1 MTREEKNRS
10 AGLGEIKVM
19 QDTGK
24 RLDTGAN
31 KPVSGEEMVVARK
44 VKRMYRF
51 RNRRLLPSC
60 GKRATRRLLPR
71 CGRSLEE
78 RKSPHLLPVSGC
90 GLVLI
95 CSLLFVFM
103 VRKCGGGQC
112 VL

>member
-1 MTREEKNRS
+1 
-10 AGLGEIKVM
+10 M

-24 RLDTGAN
+24 RLDMGAN
-31 KPVSGEEMVVARK
+31 KPVSNEEMVVAKKK
-44 VKRMYRF
+44 VKRKYRL